1 MSFVRNLDLNLL
13 KIFDAVYVCGS
24 VSGASR
30 KLGISQPSVSR
41 GLNKLRIHFEDPLF
55 ERSGNGVVPTL
66 KAEEM
71 LESIHGALSLINSTN
86 RSQEAF
92 DPAIQSRQFRLIM
105 PDPAEYKIMP
115 NLINRLPLESPVTFE
130 VLAYSNIDLSQVFA
144 DEKIDAGVV
153 PFIPQG
159 SDVVYR
165 KIYSDRGALIAR
177 KGHHELAKGFDL
189 SLLTRLNFIALPE
202 HLFRLTPLDE
212 TLSTQNL
219 RPRVVYTTHKI
230 SSIPLMVSQ
239 TDLVAF
245 MPLEYATMLADTWN
259 VDVFALPDTELTRK
273 DLYLAHARANG
284 DDAAIKWICNEIT
297 LAVSNE
303 NKTGKY
309 NDAS

>member
-55 ERSGNGVVPTL
+55 ERSGNGVMPTI
-66 KAEEM
+66 KAEEI
-71 LESIHGALSLINSTN
+71 LESIRGALSLINSTN
-86 RSQEAF
+86 VSQEVF
-92 DPAIQSRQFRLIM
+92 DPAAHTRQFRLIM

-115 NLINRLPLESPVTFE
+115 NLINRLPEGSPVSFE

-144 DEKIDAGVV
+144 DEKIDLGVI
-153 PFIPQG
+153 PFVPQG
-159 SDVVYR
+159 SDIVYR

-177 KGHHELAKGFDL
+177 KGHHDLANGFDL
-189 SLLTRLNFIALPE
+189 SLLARLSFVALPD
-202 HLFRLTPLDE
+202 HLFRLSPLDE
-212 TLSTQNL
+212 ALSTKNL
-219 RPRVVYTTHKI
+219 RPRIVYTTHKI
-230 SSIPLMVSQ
+230 SSVPLMVSQ

-273 DLYLAHARANG
+273 ELYLAYARTSE
-284 DDAAIKWICNEIT
+284 DDPAIRWICDEIG
-297 LAVSNE
+297 LAVSNDVN
-303 NKTGKY
+303 NKPTQ
-309 NDAS
+309 